1 MKIYYEFWFGYLF
14 LYSAVD
20 KKEMIAKIPCGIGDN
35 LLLTIEDY
43 FTENNINYE
52 FNELIPL

>member
-14 LYSAVD
+14 LYTAVD
-20 KKEMIAKIPCGIGDN
+20 KKQMIAKIPCGIGDN
-35 LLLTIEDY
+35 LLLTIEDH
-43 FTENNINYE
+43 FESENINYE